1 MIAENDGLRQSAG
14 KRVRAFVPASHS
26 LDRVFARS
34 VEGKRIMIHPPVLII
49 IGVLF
54 SACAAPKP
62 ILYPN
67 SHYQQVGEAGAERD
81 IAECSEMAQDAGA
94 KPSRG
99 KTGQIAGSTAG
110 GGAIGSAA
118 GAAGGAI
125 VGHPGRGAM
134 IGAASGATGGFLRGL
149 FRKSP
154 PSEAYK
160 QFVVRCLKER
170 GYDPVG
176 WE

>member
-1 MIAENDGLRQSAG
+1 MR
-14 KRVRAFVPASHS
+14 HC
-26 LDRVFARS
+26 
-34 VEGKRIMIHPPVLII
+34 VLL
-49 IGVLF
+49 VMTLLAL
-54 SACAAPKP
+54 SACSTPKP

-67 SHYQQVGEAGAERD
+67 AYFQQVGEAGAEQD
-81 IAECSEMAQDAGA
+81 VEQCSAMAKEAGA
-94 KPSRG
+94 KPGQG
-99 KTGQIAGSTAG
+99 KAGQLAGGTVA

-118 GAAGGAI
+118 GAVGGAV

-134 IGAASGATGGFLRGL
+134 VGAASGATGGLLRSL

-160 QFVVRCLKER
+160 QFVYRCLKER

>member
-1 MIAENDGLRQSAG
+1 MFQQFGL
-14 KRVRAFVPASHS
+14 V
-26 LDRVFARS
+26 
-34 VEGKRIMIHPPVLII
+34 I
-49 IGVLF
+49 IGFLL
-54 SACAAPKP
+54 SACAAAKP

-67 SHYQQVGEAGAERD
+67 SHYQQVGEAAAEHD
-81 IAECSEMAQDAGA
+81 IAECSEMARDAGA
-94 KPSRG
+94 KPSQG
-99 KTGQIAGSTAG
+99 KTGQVAGSTAG

-118 GAAGGAI
+118 GAVGGAV

-134 IGAASGATGGFLRGL
+134 IGAAGGATGGFLRGL

-160 QFVVRCLKER
+160 QFVTRCLKER

>member
-1 MIAENDGLRQSAG
+1 MTPHALLTQMLTMRQL
-14 KRVRAFVPASHS
+14 VPF
-26 LDRVFARS
+26 L
-34 VEGKRIMIHPPVLII
+34 L
-49 IGVLF
+49 IGVFF
-54 SACAAPKP
+54 SACAAPRP

-67 SHYQQVGEAGAERD
+67 PHFQQVGETGVEQD
-81 IAECSEMAQDAGA
+81 IAECSALAKEAGA
-94 KPSRG
+94 KPSQG
-99 KTGQIAGSTAG
+99 KTGQVAGNTAG
-110 GGAIGSAA
+110 GGAVGSAA
-118 GAAGGAI
+118 GAVGGAV

-134 IGAASGATGGFLRGL
+134 IGAASGATAGFLRGL

-160 QFVVRCLKER
+160 QFVSRCLEDR

>member
-1 MIAENDGLRQSAG
+1 MFRRLCL
-14 KRVRAFVPASHS
+14 VM
-26 LDRVFARS
+26 L
-34 VEGKRIMIHPPVLII
+34 
-49 IGVLF
+49 GVLL
-54 SACAAPKP
+54 SACAGPKP

-67 SHYQQVGEAGAERD
+67 SHYQQVGEAAAEQD
-81 IAECSEMAQDAGA
+81 IAECSEMAKDAGA
-94 KPSRG
+94 KPGQG
-99 KTGQIAGSTAG
+99 KTAQVAGSTVG

-118 GAAGGAI
+118 GAVGGAI
-125 VGHPGRGAM
+125 VGRPGRGAM
-134 IGAASGATGGFLRGL
+134 IGAASGATAGLLRGL

-160 QFVVRCLKER
+160 QFVGRCLKER

>member
-1 MIAENDGLRQSAG
+1 MFQRFGL
-14 KRVRAFVPASHS
+14 V
-26 LDRVFARS
+26 
-34 VEGKRIMIHPPVLII
+34 I
-49 IGVLF
+49 IGFLL

-67 SHYQQVGEAGAERD
+67 SHYQRVGEAGAEQD
-81 IAECSEMAQDAGA
+81 IADCSAMAKDAGA
-94 KPSRG
+94 KSSQG
-99 KTGQIAGSTAG
+99 KTGQVAGSTAG

-118 GAAGGAI
+118 GAAGGAV

-154 PSEAYK
+154 PGEAYRR
-160 QFVVRCLKER
+160 FVNRCLKER

>member
-1 MIAENDGLRQSAG
+1 MVWAIVDIRVMIRSSQAFLLLVVLLSVAG
-14 KRVRAFVPASHS
+14 
-26 LDRVFARS
+26 
-34 VEGKRIMIHPPVLII
+34 
-49 IGVLF
+49 
-54 SACAAPKP
+54 CAAPKP

-67 SHYQQVGEAGAERD
+67 AHYKQVGEAAAQQDME
-81 IAECSEMAQDAGA
+81 ECFEMAKEAGA
-94 KPSRG
+94 TPSQG
-99 KTGQIAGSTAG
+99 KGGQVAGSTAA

-118 GAAGGAI
+118 GAVGGAV

-154 PSEAYK
+154 PSQAYK
-160 QFVVRCLKER
+160 QFVNRCLRER
-170 GYDPVG
+170 GYEPVG